1 MFRVSI
7 LIALLSLIS
16 VSAFAQQADTTAAA
30 AKQKADTTAAAA
42 AVVAPAAVAPAAV
55 APTPPPPPAA
65 AAPASQPGPKKVYY
79 GGTLGLSI
87 GDYFRISVTPFVGYK
102 LKPFLHIGGKAT
114 YEYIEDSRYSEK
126 MTSSSYGGSIF
137 SRLMP
142 QRNIYLHAEY
152 AYINYEYGVSE
163 LETDRYWVPFL
174 YVGGGLVKPLGKS
187 ASAYVEVLVDVL
199 QDDKSPYED
208 WAPLISAGVGVG
220 F

>member
-1 MFRVSI
+1 MFRVPI

-30 AKQKADTTAAAA
+30 A
-42 AVVAPAAVAPAAV
+42 AVVAPAAVAP
-55 APTPPPPPAA
+55 PKTTPPPPPAA

-79 GGTLGLSI
+79 GGTLGLSM

-102 LKPFLHIGGKAT
+102 LKPFLHVGGKAT
-114 YEYIEDSRYSEK
+114 YEYIEDSRYADK

-142 QRNIYLHAEY
+142 QRNIYLHVEFAE
-152 AYINYEYGVSE
+152 INYEYGVSE

-174 YVGGGLVKPLGKS
+174 YVGGGLVKPIGLN

-208 WAPLISAGVGVG
+208 WAPFISAGVGVG

>member
-1 MFRVSI
+1 M
-7 LIALLSLIS
+7 
-16 VSAFAQQADTTAAA
+16 
-30 AKQKADTTAAAA
+30 
-42 AVVAPAAVAPAAV
+42 
-55 APTPPPPPAA
+55 
-65 AAPASQPGPKKVYY
+65 
-79 GGTLGLSI
+79 

-102 LKPFLHIGGKAT
+102 LKPFLHVGGKAT
-114 YEYIEDSRYSEK
+114 YEYIEDSRYADK

-137 SRLMP
+137 SRLVP

-174 YVGGGLVKPLGKS
+174 YVGGGLVKPIGLN

-208 WAPLISAGVGVG
+208 WAPFVSAGVGVG

>member
-7 LIALLSLIS
+7 LVALLSLIS

-30 AKQKADTTAAAA
+30 AKQKADT
-42 AVVAPAAVAPAAV
+42 AVVAPAVAAPAAV
-55 APTPPPPPAA
+55 APTPPPAPP
-65 AAPASQPGPKKVYY
+65 PQPSQPGPKKVYY
-79 GGTLGLSI
+79 GGTLGLSM

-102 LKPFLHIGGKAT
+102 LKPFLHVGGKAT
-114 YEYIEDSRYSEK
+114 YEYIEDSRYADK

-137 SRLMP
+137 SRLVP

-174 YVGGGLVKPLGKS
+174 YVGGGLVKPIGLN

-208 WAPLISAGVGVG
+208 WAPFVSAGVGVG

>member
-1 MFRVSI
+1 M
-7 LIALLSLIS
+7 
-16 VSAFAQQADTTAAA
+16 
-30 AKQKADTTAAAA
+30 
-42 AVVAPAAVAPAAV
+42 
-55 APTPPPPPAA
+55 
-65 AAPASQPGPKKVYY
+65 
-79 GGTLGLSI
+79 

-114 YEYIEDSRYSEK
+114 YEYIEDSRYADK

-142 QRNIYLHAEY
+142 QRNIYLHVEFAE
-152 AYINYEYGVSE
+152 INYEYGVSE

-174 YVGGGLVKPLGKS
+174 YVGGGLVKPIGLN

-208 WAPLISAGVGVG
+208 WAPFISAGVGVG